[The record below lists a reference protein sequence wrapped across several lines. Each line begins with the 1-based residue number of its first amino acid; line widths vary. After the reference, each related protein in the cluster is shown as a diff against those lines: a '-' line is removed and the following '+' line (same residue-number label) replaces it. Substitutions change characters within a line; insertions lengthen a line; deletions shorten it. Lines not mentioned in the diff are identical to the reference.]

1 MRRCGN
7 KLHSGNEDHP
17 GEKWGIHDVDHEIFL
32 QIRVHNPKILI
43 CSQATR
49 FGFHV
54 TTMMGRNPSKRGTQ
68 NDAHG

>member
-1 MRRCGN
+1 MKTIQVKN
-7 KLHSGNEDHP
+7 
-17 GEKWGIHDVDHEIFL
+17 GEHDVDHEIFL

-54 TTMMGRNPSKRGTQ
+54 TTMI
-68 NDAHG
+68 